1 MKIWSSE
8 HVFHH
13 PWENVVKAALQKYPN
28 PINPSVTG
36 VDVIDRSVQDSKITT
51 HRLLISEWSMA
62 AWMTKLLGGN
72 KECHASEHSEIDLKA
87 KTMQLRSKN
96 ITFSHVLNVEEKMV
110 YSEHPEDPT
119 QKTLLVQE
127 ALITVQN
134 VPLID
139 YMENTL
145 ASKINANASKGRQ
158 SIEYIIKKLELTAD
172 DAINK
177 VIKSTTNPSI
187 TEHQ

>member
-8 HVFHH
+8 HTFHH

-36 VDVIDRSVQDSKITT
+36 VDVIDRSIDQHVVRT
-51 HRLLISEWSMA
+51 HRLLISQWQLA
-62 AWMTKLLGGN
+62 PWITKLLGGN
-72 KECHASEHSEIDLKA
+72 RECHASEHSEIDLKS

-96 ITFSHVLNVEEKMV
+96 ITFSQVLNVEEKLV
-110 YSEHPEDPT
+110 YSTHPDDPA
-119 QKTLLVQE
+119 QKTLLTQE
-127 ALITVQN
+127 AAITVQN

-139 YMENTL
+139 YLENML
-145 ASKINANASKGRQ
+145 ASKINSNASKGRQ
-158 SIEYIIKKLELTAD
+158 SIEYIIKKMETTAD

-177 VIKSTTNPSI
+177 VKSSI